1 MRMAII
7 GTGYV
12 GTVTGACFAELGHQ
26 VVCADVDAKRIKMLN
41 EGRTPF
47 FEHGIEPLIKANMEE
62 GRLSFVADNK
72 AAVKDAD
79 VIFICVGTP
88 PLPNGKP
95 DLKPL
100 EQAIKDI
107 AEGMTGYTLVVE
119 RSTLPIK
126 TGDWLIETLSKGVS
140 KGVEFDVA
148 AVPQFLR
155 EGHAVQDFMEPSRI
169 IIGANTERAQ
179 NILTTLHKPLN
190 APILLT
196 DINSA
201 ELIKHATNA
210 FLAMKISFI
219 NSLAQLCEKTDA
231 NIDAISKGMSLDKRI
246 SSDYLQAGVGYGGIF
261 FPKDIASLV
270 SIADEYHLQFDLI
283 KAVDTVNRYQ
293 RIHFVE
299 KIETA
304 LDGNLRGKTVCIW
317 GLAYRPHTDDMRDAP
332 SITIIRSL
340 QKRGAKIR
348 AFDPLAIENT
358 RKILPDIDYFD
369 SPFEAAQGA
378 DAIAVL
384 TNWSELEQ
392 INFMQLKE
400 ATTCRLIVDGRNL
413 YPRQRLLDLGFD
425 YICIGKKPAKASE
438 KSPMTV

>member
-47 FEHGIEPLIKANMEE
+47 FEHGIEPLIKSNMEE

-190 APILLT
+190 
-196 DINSA
+196 
-201 ELIKHATNA
+201 
-210 FLAMKISFI
+210 
-219 NSLAQLCEKTDA
+219 
-231 NIDAISKGMSLDKRI
+231 
-246 SSDYLQAGVGYGGIF
+246 
-261 FPKDIASLV
+261 
-270 SIADEYHLQFDLI
+270 
-283 KAVDTVNRYQ
+283 
-293 RIHFVE
+293 
-299 KIETA
+299 
-304 LDGNLRGKTVCIW
+304 
-317 GLAYRPHTDDMRDAP
+317 
-332 SITIIRSL
+332 
-340 QKRGAKIR
+340 
-348 AFDPLAIENT
+348 
-358 RKILPDIDYFD
+358 
-369 SPFEAAQGA
+369 
-378 DAIAVL
+378 
-384 TNWSELEQ
+384 
-392 INFMQLKE
+392 
-400 ATTCRLIVDGRNL
+400 
-413 YPRQRLLDLGFD
+413 
-425 YICIGKKPAKASE
+425 
-438 KSPMTV
+438 